1 MAIQLFDQGGLLFGQ
16 DVFKCLS
23 KVSVFQSHLV
33 LIERYLL
40 NNTAA
45 VPLQRQGQDMAFHLL
60 CQVAFLHLVSVLEEL
75 MKPIVSENVGR
86 QVQGVLSNFGKD
98 DLLLVAVC
106 RFELLLDEARAVLIS
121 AKFNNVLVD
130 IPSIINTSTTLDELE
145 FLIYRELL
153 LSVSGKS

>member
-75 MKPIVSENVGR
+75 MKPTVSENVGH

-121 AKFNNVLVD
+121 AKFATTCLLISYQSL
-130 IPSIINTSTTLDELE
+130 IPVLDELE